1 MLKIHALPATIN
13 VPPSIIMIFPHSI
26 DAAAD
31 APDMKSLRRAEM
43 DGKVAELRRYPDAR
57 RTRRGPGKSA
67 LNSDIGE

>member
-43 DGKVAELRRYPDAR
+43 DGKVAELRRILTPD
-57 RTRRGPGKSA
+57 GPGVA
-67 LNSDIGE
+67 QERAP